1 MPGPAAPH
9 RIRSTHDACSP
20 TWIVRLDPAGPGVRL
35 AVKDCIDVAG
45 LPTTLGCQEVAE
57 RARPAAGDAAVVAAA
72 RRSGAKIV
80 GKTNLSEL
88 CWSAA
93 GTNAWSG
100 TPVNPLDPRRL
111 PGGSSSGSAV
121 AVACGEADVALGTDG
136 GGSVRIPAACCGIV
150 GLKTTW
156 GRLPVAGVFPLAPS
170 LDTVGLLG
178 ADVAAAELG
187 MRLIEPGFAA
197 GPGELRMARVRPQTE
212 PEVDPA
218 VEAAIDAAL
227 RAAGIAT
234 TEVAGLDFAAAI
246 AAGTLLIDAEAYQAS
261 KPLMLDPARL
271 SPHSRRIL
279 REAAAVSA
287 GQVAAANRI
296 RAQVRKWFD
305 GVLAR
310 HRFLACP
317 TMVGAAPLIGE
328 GRRLHLTVLTMPA
341 NLAGLPALALPV
353 PGGPAGLPASLQLIG
368 PPGSEEQLIWLGRV
382 IEAALRLRRLAG
394 TDECPAK
401 QEQTALATRR
411 HAAWNGGKGIEVRH
425 VV

>member
-9 RIRSTHDACSP
+9 RRRATHETCGS

-57 RARPAAGDAAVVAAA
+57 RACPAVRDAAVVAAA

-136 GGSVRIPAACCGIV
+136 GGSVRIPAACCGVV

-187 MRLIEPGFAA
+187 MRLTEPGFAA

-261 KPLMLDPARL
+261 THLMLDPARL
-271 SPHSRRIL
+271 SPHSRRVL
-279 REAAAVSA
+279 SEAAAVSA
-287 GQVAAANRI
+287 GQVAAANRV
-296 RAQVRKWFD
+296 RAEVRRWFD
-305 GVLAR
+305 GMLAR
-310 HRFLACP
+310 HRFLAWP
-317 TMVGAAPLIGE
+317 TMVGAPPLIGE
-328 GRRLHLTVLTMPA
+328 ERRLHLTVLTMPA

-353 PGGPAGLPASLQLIG
+353 PGGPAELPASLQLIG

-382 IEAALRLRRLAG
+382 IEAALRTRPAG
-394 TDECPAK
+394 RD
-401 QEQTALATRR
+401 
-411 HAAWNGGKGIEVRH
+411 
-425 VV
+425 